1 MSAFSAPSGQ
11 ASTAP
16 VMSSRPTRATTD
28 LYDVAGLR
36 AIEERA
42 IGALGGDAF
51 ELMRRAGRAAWR
63 HALRH
68 WPQAQR
74 IVVVCGPGN
83 NGGDGYVFTRY
94 ALDSGRD
101 VRLVRLP
108 GQPPRSELAQ
118 RAAADCATRGV
129 RPAEFNGT
137 LPAADLVVDALF
149 GIGLDRAPEG
159 AAAELVDAIN
169 RHPAPVLSL
178 DVPSGLDADRGSAP
192 GTAVQATRTVEFI
205 AAKAAL
211 RTGPALD
218 LSGVLELAPLDVDEA
233 AFHAAVP
240 RAGLLAASALPQWL
254 PSRPRDAHKGMYG
267 RVLCIGGELGHG
279 GAISLCAE
287 AALRCGAGL
296 VEVATR
302 EAHVGMLLARRPEA
316 MAMAI
321 ERAAEIQEPLGRAD
335 VVAIGP
341 GLGQQPWG
349 RVLFAAALASGKPLV
364 LDADA
369 LNLLAR
375 SPRGLAPGS
384 ILTPHPG
391 EAARLLESDTAT
403 VQADRFGAARA
414 LCERYAAIVV
424 LKGAGT
430 VVAAPGERIQ
440 VVDAGN
446 PGMASGGMGDVL
458 TGVVAGLRA
467 QRLAGFDAASAG
479 ALLHA
484 LAGDRAAADAG
495 ARGLLASDLLPW
507 LRRLANPQ
515 PRA

>member
-1 MSAFSAPSGQ
+1 MSAFSAPAGQ
-11 ASTAP
+11 AAAAP
-16 VMSSRPTRATTD
+16 AMSSRPLRTAPA

-36 AIEERA
+36 AIEARA
-42 IGALGGDAF
+42 VVALGGDGF

-63 HALRH
+63 QALRH

-83 NGGDGYVFTRY
+83 NGGDGYVLARY

-101 VRLVRLP
+101 VRLLHLP
-108 GQPPRSELAQ
+108 GQAPRSALAQ
-118 RAAADCATRGV
+118 RAAADCAARGV
-129 RPAEFNGT
+129 RPAQFAGA

-149 GIGLDRAPEG
+149 GIGLDRAPEAD
-159 AAAELVDAIN
+159 AAGLIAAIDA
-169 RHPAPVLSL
+169 HPAPVLAL

-192 GTAVQATRTVEFI
+192 GAAVRAARTVEFI
-205 AAKAAL
+205 AAKAGL

-218 LSGVLELAPLDVDEA
+218 LAGVLELAPLDVDEA
-233 AFHAAVP
+233 AYGAASPV
-240 RAGLLAASALPQWL
+240 AELLAAPSLLQALP
-254 PSRPRDAHKGMYG
+254 PRPRDVHKGLFG
-267 RVLCIGGELGHG
+267 RVLCIGGDLGHG
-279 GAISLCAE
+279 GAIALCAE

-316 MAMAI
+316 MALAV
-321 ERAAEIQEPLGRAD
+321 ERAADIHAPLERAD
-335 VVAIGP
+335 VVALGP
-341 GLGQQPWG
+341 GLGLQPWG

-375 SPRGLAPGS
+375 GPRALAPGS

-391 EAARLLESDTAT
+391 EAARLLDCDTAA

-414 LCERYAAIVV
+414 LCERYGAIVV
-424 LKGAGT
+424 LKGAGSL
-430 VVAAPGERIQ
+430 VFAPGERGR

-446 PGMASGGMGDVL
+446 PGMASGGMGDLL
-458 TGVVAGLRA
+458 TGVVAGLRGQGLTGYA
-467 QRLAGFDAASAG
+467 AASAG

-484 LAGDRAAADAG
+484 LAGDRAAAEAG
-495 ARGLLASDLLPW
+495 GRGLLASDLLPW
-507 LRRLANPQ
+507 LRRLANPGQ
-515 PRA
+515 S

>member
-1 MSAFSAPSGQ
+1 L
-11 ASTAP
+11 
-16 VMSSRPTRATTD
+16 RATPG

-36 AIEERA
+36 ALEARA
-42 IGALGGDAF
+42 IGVLGGDGF

-63 HALRH
+63 QALRH

-74 IVVVCGPGN
+74 ILVVCGPGN
-83 NGGDGYVFTRY
+83 NGGDGYVFARY

-101 VRLVRLP
+101 VRLLELP
-108 GQPPRSELAQ
+108 GQSPRSGLAQ
-118 RAAADCATRGV
+118 RAAAECASRGV
-129 RPAEFNGT
+129 RPAAFAGA

-159 AAAELVDAIN
+159 IAADLIEAIN
-169 RHPAPVLSL
+169 AHSAPVLAL
-178 DVPSGLDADRGSAP
+178 DVPSGFDPDRGSAP
-192 GTAVQATRTVEFI
+192 GAAVRAARTIEFI
-205 AAKAAL
+205 AAKAGL
-211 RTGPALD
+211 RTGTALD
-218 LSGVLELAPLDVDEA
+218 LAGVLELAPLDIEET
-233 AFHAAVP
+233 AFDSVAPVAD
-240 RAGLLAASALPQWL
+240 LLAATSLPQWL
-254 PSRPRDAHKGMYG
+254 PARPRDAHKGMFG

-279 GAISLCAE
+279 GAIALCAE

-316 MAMAI
+316 MAVAV
-321 ERAAEIQEPLGRAD
+321 ERAAEIQDPLERAD

-375 SPRGLAPGS
+375 SPRALAPGS

-391 EAARLLESDTAT
+391 EAARLLQSDTAT
-403 VQADRFGAARA
+403 LQADRFGAARA
-414 LCERYAAIVV
+414 LCERYGAIVV

-430 VVAAPGERIQ
+430 LVAAPGERTR
-440 VVDAGN
+440 VLDAGN
-446 PGMASGGMGDVL
+446 PGMASGGMGDLL

-467 QRLAGFDAASAG
+467 QGLTGFEAASAG
-479 ALLHA
+479 SLLHA
-484 LAGDRAAADAG
+484 LAGDRAAADG
-495 ARGLLASDLLPW
+495 GTRGLLASDLLPW
-507 LRRLANPQ
+507 LRLLANPQ
-515 PRA
+515 TRA